1 MIRTSLIYQLAEM
14 YLRSEINI
22 WENIQNV
29 AEGRPNSAKY
39 APPPTRS
46 GSAAAPGRHPEDAP
60 GLVAPA
66 GSGSGATARARL
78 NAESA
83 RRSKSCFQMLLS
95 DLENGNIVDDLPLRG
110 GARA

>member
-60 GLVAPA
+60 GLVALA
-66 GSGSGATARARL
+66 FGRSATAIRTT
-78 NAESA
+78 
-83 RRSKSCFQMLLS
+83 
-95 DLENGNIVDDLPLRG
+95 GNQTV
-110 GARA
+110 